1 MIKQLQDLVDTLQSD
16 DQLNHLEIEIDEVCA
31 SITVIGGLKR
41 YYEIFEL
48 SYDSRS
54 ERYDLLIEKPFSYGE
69 MMKSVEMKRL
79 IENDIEFCIYPDR
92 IVFYNVNV
100 TLEKLIRLLT
110 FLLIAVDRQK
120 GITMIK
126 HEHIFYTLA
135 EGDFLYF
142 EEDGMIRRIQIDKE
156 HLIEKKPIIDRFA
169 IISYLAVSQ
178 DNDGKLSLFDLDK
191 KSFEKSNLFADK
203 DLLKKKII
211 RRQQSEFDSQFDRF
225 QIEDFYG
232 DRVLKKFAISE
243 DEEMK
248 ECLHAYQNML
258 VPVLVYVIDKSG
270 EKIHYNKYQSLR
282 RDASHVKYDNLL
294 ETIDFI

>member
-1 MIKQLQDLVDTLQSD
+1 
-16 DQLNHLEIEIDEVCA
+16 
-31 SITVIGGLKR
+31 
-41 YYEIFEL
+41 
-48 SYDSRS
+48 
-54 ERYDLLIEKPFSYGE
+54 
-69 MMKSVEMKRL
+69 
-79 IENDIEFCIYPDR
+79 
-92 IVFYNVNV
+92 
-100 TLEKLIRLLT
+100 
-110 FLLIAVDRQK
+110 
-120 GITMIK
+120 MIK